1 VVGGRVPSL
10 SPSLLCSPPAAHSR
24 SISSDHSLTSA
35 HASPTPSTQ
44 ILSGCLFPLVYP
56 LTLPPPPSSRA
67 VGRRSLCTQRHIL
80 IASNIAIA
88 SSLALLI
95 PGQRFSAR
103 LVCYSS
109 RSKASSSKASNGSSS
124 STSSVASVTII
135 RGETTTPHTPIR
147 SSMLIFRRTD
157 PETTLP
163 LSLEYQ
169 PDWIC
174 ETPSSCFIDSS

>member
-1 VVGGRVPSL
+1 MLELSMVAHLCGGRKSTIPQPIPLVLSSSSTLKIHQLRSFPYLSTRLADSSHTNIVRLPLPPRVPS
-10 SPSLLCSPPAAHSR
+10 H
-24 SISSDHSLTSA
+24 
-35 HASPTPSTQ
+35 
-44 ILSGCLFPLVYP
+44 
-56 LTLPPPPSSRA
+56 PPPPPHPSSRA

-135 RGETTTPHTPIR
+135 RGETMTPHTPIR

-157 PETTLP
+157 PETVPRVSAGLD
-163 LSLEYQ
+163 L
-169 PDWIC
+169 
-174 ETPSSCFIDSS
+174 